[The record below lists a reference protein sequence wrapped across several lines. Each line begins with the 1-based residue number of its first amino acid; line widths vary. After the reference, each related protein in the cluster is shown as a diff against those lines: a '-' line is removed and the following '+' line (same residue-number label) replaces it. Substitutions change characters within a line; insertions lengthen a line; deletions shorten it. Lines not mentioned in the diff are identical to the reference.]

1 MRCRFIFLIGLLLII
16 NSAFAQ
22 WHYTITSQSFYG
34 GCSSISAT
42 INVTVLE
49 QGAQIQAAQTY
60 DSQAECEQV
69 RREWGM
75 INYSS
80 GGCYARVTSS
90 PCQGN
95 TGGLGSNGIYY
106 GEPSLYNSL
115 GSDGYMFSPTERDIN
130 QNTYEEYQMRQ
141 DAFGY
146 NSGNAQKY
154 NPNKMSARTGDE
166 SFDNVYMKQINQI
179 KKNDNQGIYNF
190 ISRDE
195 FDWTN
200 ATPRIGQIVTLENY
214 EIINNIGPKVNPDQQ
229 RLYNQN
235 IDELNEK
242 LDKISDSICLKNA
255 QDIRHDKRFVGVANS
270 VYDFAAISYKTGTS
284 MVNGLDDA
292 IKLLEDGFGM
302 EWHGAEAFHRFSS
315 YLNDADNALKVS
327 GKLIIEDWLG
337 AAETM
342 REKLTEKLTEA
353 ILDPSSD
360 IIDGMVVPSSGYK
373 RFMQM
378 ASDGNLVGNITKKGI
393 KTVLSDEAIQVIV
406 YHKHSSQYEKNLYG
420 FSYNTERSIMKQ
432 ITQRNKSGKSI
443 KIKQNEKQ

>member
-1 MRCRFIFLIGLLLII
+1 MRCRFILLFFLLLII
-16 NSAFAQ
+16 NSAIAQ
-22 WHYTITSQSFYG
+22 WRFTVTIVDYNAN
-34 GCSSISAT
+34 CSSMSAS
-42 INVTVLE
+42 IEVAVWKDIVTQLS
-49 QGAQIQAAQTY
+49 GQTY
-60 DSQAECEQV
+60 DNQADCESE
-69 RREWGM
+69 RRNCM

-80 GGCYARVTSS
+80 GGCYIRTTTT

-95 TGGLGSNGIYY
+95 TGGIGATGIYY
-106 GEPSLYNSL
+106 GEQSLYNSL
-115 GSDGYMFSPTERDIN
+115 GTEGFTFSPTERDIN

-146 NSGNAQKY
+146 NSGNAQNF

-166 SFDNVYMKQINQI
+166 SFNNVYMKQINQI
-179 KKNDNQGIYNF
+179 KKNDNQGTYNF

-229 RLYNQN
+229 RLYNQS

-242 LDKISDSICLKNA
+242 LDKIWDSICLKNA
-255 QDIRHDKRFVGVANS
+255 QDIRHDKRFVGAANA
-270 VYDFAAISYKTGTS
+270 VYDFAAISYKTGIS

-292 IKLLEDGFGM
+292 IKLLEEGFGM
-302 EWHGAEAFHRFSS
+302 EWHGAESFYRFSS

-360 IIDGMVVPSSGYK
+360 IIDGMVVPSSSYK

-406 YHKHSSQYEKNLYG
+406 YHKHPGQYEKNLYG

-432 ITQRNKSGKSI
+432 ITERNKSGKSI